1 LASDPEICDYD
12 QAQTDQHKDEV
23 GQSEFTAKPP
33 NPFEQEAKRR
43 EDQKKAA
50 QEAKFV
56 IARDVAHVVGEK
68 MKSLVQGL
76 PEEHGQR
83 DDEQRPE
90 QPGDSR
96 GDAIG

>member
-1 LASDPEICDYD
+1 LASDPEICNYD
-12 QAQTDQHKDEV
+12 HAQAYQHKDEV
-23 GQSEFTAKPP
+23 GHSESAAKPP

-68 MKSLVQGL
+68 MKSLVQGP
-76 PEEHGQR
+76 PEKHGQR
-83 DDEQRPE
+83 DDQ
-90 QPGDSR
+90 
-96 GDAIG
+96 